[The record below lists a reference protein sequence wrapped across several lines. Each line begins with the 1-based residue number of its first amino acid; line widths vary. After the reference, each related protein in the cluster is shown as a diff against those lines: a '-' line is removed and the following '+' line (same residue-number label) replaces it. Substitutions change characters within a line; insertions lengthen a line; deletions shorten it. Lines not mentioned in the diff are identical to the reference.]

1 MILGHRIF
9 YLSKTTLWTLS
20 AKGGSPTKCA
30 MYKRFAHRV
39 ILETLTNSQPEPTK
53 EGEGGEEQETIGGG
67 EKQMLTIVRI
77 VHHVIPTPQSSSS
90 SSSSIPQSSSS
101 SSSISI
107 IIIIILFQHHDNHL
121 EHSRLTNLSQ
131 FILSLSAINICT
143 HNSNGNQPGKGG
155 GGSGE
160 SRLLSWGAWR
170 GGRSQEDCL

>member
-20 AKGGSPTKCA
+20 AKGGSPTACSSAKCA
-30 MYKRFAHRV
+30 MYKRYAHRV

-67 EKQMLTIVRI
+67 EKQMLMIVRFI
-77 VHHVIPTPQSSSS
+77 KFFFNTTITIIKFFHQHNYHHHRHHR
-90 SSSSIPQSSSS
+90 
-101 SSSISI
+101 
-107 IIIIILFQHHDNHL
+107 HHDNHL
-121 EHSRLTNLSQ
+121 EHGRPTNLSQ

-160 SRLLSWGAWR
+160 SRLLSLRAWR